1 MSHSTLRGTL
11 ALSLL
16 LNAGFVGTLVW
27 QQATT
32 DGLSLPS
39 GAPTELTRQL
49 GLNADQLG
57 RWHDSNVT
65 YLAYM
70 RAAEEAVAQSRNGLL
85 RSILDAATESPEV
98 EAERA
103 RFVELQQAQQ
113 QLAIDQLLRE
123 RDILDG
129 EQRRRFITLL
139 AQQPAAAGFAALQR
153 P

>member
-16 LNAGFVGTLVW
+16 LNAGFVGTLIW

-32 DGLSLPS
+32 DGLPLPS
-39 GAPTELTRQL
+39 GTPTELTRQL

-65 YLAYM
+65 YLAYL
-70 RAAEEAVAQSRNGLL
+70 RAAEKAVAQSRNGLL
-85 RSILDAATESPEV
+85 TSILDADAEPQVV

-103 RFVELQQAQQ
+103 RFAELQQAQQ

-123 RDILDG
+123 REILDA

-139 AQQPAAAGFAALQR
+139 AQQPAAAGFAAVQR

>member
-16 LNAGFVGTLVW
+16 LNAGFIGTLVW

-32 DGLSLPS
+32 DGLPLPS

-65 YLAYM
+65 YLAYL
-70 RAAEEAVAQSRNGLL
+70 RAAEKAVEQSRDGLL
-85 RSILDAATESPEV
+85 KSILDASAEPQAV
-98 EAERA
+98 EAERV
-103 RFVELQQAQQ
+103 RFAELQQAQQ

-123 RDILDG
+123 REILDA
-129 EQRRRFITLL
+129 EQRRRFVTLL